1 MGANENF
8 MVPIYITNSWWRQG
22 YFQAF
27 ANANAMRQENL
38 ALDLMPLA
46 TPSGY

>member
-8 MVPIYITNSWWRQG
+8 MVHIYITNSWCRQG
-22 YFQAF
+22 YFQVF
-27 ANANAMRQENL
+27 ANANAMRQKNL
-38 ALDLMPLA
+38 ALDLTPLV

>member
-1 MGANENF
+1 MGANDNF
-8 MVPIYITNSWWRQG
+8 MVPIYITNSLWRQA

-27 ANANAMRQENL
+27 ANANATRQENL
-38 ALDLMPLA
+38 ALDLTPLA